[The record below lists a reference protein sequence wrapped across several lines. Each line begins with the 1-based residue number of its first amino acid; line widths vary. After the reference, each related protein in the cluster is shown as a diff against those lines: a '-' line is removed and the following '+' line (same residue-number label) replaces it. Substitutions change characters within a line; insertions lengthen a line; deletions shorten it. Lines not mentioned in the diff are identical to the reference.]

1 MRNFFTR
8 RRRSSST
15 SGRTRTVHSGR
26 SRGSGMHGRRSSG
39 GTVEMAIG
47 ALVVV
52 VLLLVLLRLVGL
64 I

>member
-8 RRRSSST
+8 RRST
-15 SGRTRTVHSGR
+15 SSERGRTVHSGNS
-26 SRGSGMHGRRSSG
+26 SRGGMRRGGSG
-39 GTVEMAIG
+39 GSVEMAIG

-52 VLLLVLLRLVGL
+52 VLVLVLLRLVGL

>member
-8 RRRSSST
+8 RRSPGRS
-15 SGRTRTVHSGR
+15 RTVHSGN
-26 SRGSGMHGRRSSG
+26 SRGGMRHGSSG
-39 GTVEMAIG
+39 GTVEVAIG

-52 VLLLVLLRLVGL
+52 VLVLVLLRLVGL

>member
-8 RRRSSST
+8 RRSSPGRS
-15 SGRTRTVHSGR
+15 RTVHNGT
-26 SRGSGMHGRRSSG
+26 SRGSDMRRGSLG

-52 VLLLVLLRLVGL
+52 VLVLVLLRLVGL
-64 I
+64 F

>member
-8 RRRSSST
+8 RRSST
-15 SGRTRTVHSGR
+15 SGRSRRTAHSGT
-26 SRGSGMHGRRSSG
+26 SRGGMRRGSSG
-39 GTVEMAIG
+39 GTVEKLIG

-52 VLLLVLLRLVGL
+52 ALVLVLLRLVGL